1 MANKRIEVSEFGG
14 PEVLHLVEDDQL
26 PEPQAG
32 EIRVKVLA
40 AGTGFTDTIIRQ
52 GQYIDVKDKPP
63 FTLGYDWFGVV
74 DKLGEGVTNLTVGQA
89 VADMP
94 VIGSYAQYLCVDAN
108 RVITAPEGLDPA
120 KAVAMILSY
129 TTAYQMLT
137 RIREFKP
144 GQSILIHAAGGAV
157 GTAMLDLARMM
168 GLIAYGTASLGKHGL
183 VKEFN
188 GIPIDY
194 QNEDFVERINTLTE
208 GKGVDGVFDTIGGKS
223 WSRSYSCLAK
233 GGTLIAFGALQMTTG
248 EEKLPSLL
256 LGFLKLMV
264 LWKLLPN
271 GKQSIFYNIQKDR
284 EKNPQ
289 LFAEDLQTLF
299 AMLKEGT
306 LKPAIAGKRPLED
319 AVEIHHLID
328 RADVPGKMVLIPNSE

>member
-1 MANKRIEVSEFGG
+1 M
-14 PEVLHLVEDDQL
+14 
-26 PEPQAG
+26 
-32 EIRVKVLA
+32 
-40 AGTGFTDTIIRQ
+40 
-52 GQYIDVKDKPP
+52 
-63 FTLGYDWFGVV
+63 
-74 DKLGEGVTNLTVGQA
+74 
-89 VADMP
+89 
-94 VIGSYAQYLCVDAN
+94 
-108 RVITAPEGLDPA
+108 
-120 KAVAMILSY
+120 
-129 TTAYQMLT
+129 
-137 RIREFKP
+137 
-144 GQSILIHAAGGAV
+144 
-157 GTAMLDLARMM
+157 
-168 GLIAYGTASLGKHGL
+168 
-183 VKEFN
+183 
-188 GIPIDY
+188 
-194 QNEDFVERINTLTE
+194 
-208 GKGVDGVFDTIGGKS
+208 FDTIGGKS

>member
-1 MANKRIEVSEFGG
+1 MANKRIEVTEFGG

-26 PEPQAG
+26 PEPQVG

-74 DKLGEGVTNLTVGQA
+74 DKLGEGVTNLVVGQA

-94 VIGSYAQYLCVDAN
+94 VIGSYTQYLCVDAN

-120 KAVAMILSY
+120 QAVAMILSY

-144 GQSILIHAAGGAV
+144 GQSILVHAAGGAV
-157 GTAMLDLARMM
+157 GTAVLDLAQMM
-168 GLIAYGTASLGKHGL
+168 GITAYGTASSGKHDL
-183 VKEFN
+183 VKQFN

-194 QNEDFVERINTLTE
+194 QADDFVESINTLTG
-208 GKGVDGVFDTIGGKS
+208 GKGVDAVFDTIGGKS

-271 GKQSIFYNIQKDR
+271 GKKSIFYNIQKDR

-299 AMLKEGT
+299 AMLKEGR

-328 RADVPGKMVLIPNSE
+328 RADVPGKMILIPNSE

>member
-26 PEPQAG
+26 PEPQVG

-74 DKLGEGVTNLTVGQA
+74 DKLGQGVTNLIVGQA

-94 VIGSYAQYLCVDAN
+94 VIGSYTQYLCVDAN

-120 KAVAMILSY
+120 QAVAMILSY

-144 GQSILIHAAGGAV
+144 GQSILVHAAGGAV
-157 GTAMLDLARMM
+157 GTAVLDLAQMM
-168 GLIAYGTASLGKHGL
+168 GITAYGTASSGKHGL

-194 QNEDFVERINTLTE
+194 QADDFVESINTLTD
-208 GKGVDGVFDTIGGKS
+208 GKGVDAVFDTIGGKS

-248 EEKLPSLL
+248 EEQLPSLL
-256 LGFLKLMV
+256 LGFLKLLV

-271 GKQSIFYNIQKDR
+271 GKKSIFYNIQKDR

-299 AMLKEGT
+299 AMLKEGR

-328 RADVPGKMVLIPNSE
+328 RADVPGKMILIPNSE